1 MAFKDYLEQYTLGE
15 MTFGIEIEGVVYNAL
30 DKDELLAS
38 FRTLFPSYDLPES
51 SMKDDPSIDGE
62 RCEYCDGDGFIPDY
76 EDGEGNSEGRECEA
90 CHGTGKLYETF
101 EFTTPVMNVTPKN
114 IAMMIN
120 FFDQSFKKQLF
131 RTNESCGMH
140 VHIGL
145 PDDFNSAEDRFWIMC
160 QMANDNYWNGF
171 LQHMEVDGGDFDF
184 VNLQY
189 ASNGTMNRIARA
201 LKDQGA
207 KALSNVFDSD
217 KYRIMRIHPNYNTLE
232 WRGPR
237 NFLNDRKLSYV
248 KVFFYE
254 KLIPIIKMFTKMQK
268 KDTITWGDGEI
279 SRKDFFAMVTTNDT
293 ELKYRSSANNRK
305 AKKDNRW
312 HPTQDPKEIGKI
324 IKLYPKIL
332 SEAFADANI
341 SAYVA
346 KDGKNIII
354 KKGIFDNI
362 SFNSLFEFDGGASFN
377 GCYFEKLKMNIF
389 GQWVTIKSHFY
400 NCEVSSFGNMY
411 QCVFDDCVV
420 KNARLNDCRCDKCTL
435 EDITVDVNTTV
446 TNSKK
451 ISNSVRMMGD
461 GKKPIDLR

>member
-171 LQHMEVDGGDFDF
+171 LQHMEVDGGDFDQG
-184 VNLQY
+184 LD
-189 ASNGTMNRIARA
+189 STMNV
-201 LKDQGA
+201 LKTWWN
-207 KALSNVFDSD
+207 KNKHKF
-217 KYRIMRIHPNYNTLE
+217 IT
-232 WRGPR
+232 
-237 NFLNDRKLSYV
+237 
-248 KVFFYE
+248 E
-254 KLIPIIKMFTKMQK
+254 KLN
-268 KDTITWGDGEI
+268 E
-279 SRKDFFAMVTTNDT
+279 
-293 ELKYRSSANNRK
+293 NR
-305 AKKDNRW
+305 
-312 HPTQDPKEIGKI
+312 Q
-324 IKLYPKIL
+324 
-332 SEAFADANI
+332 
-341 SAYVA
+341 
-346 KDGKNIII
+346 
-354 KKGIFDNI
+354 
-362 SFNSLFEFDGGASFN
+362 
-377 GCYFEKLKMNIF
+377 
-389 GQWVTIKSHFY
+389 
-400 NCEVSSFGNMY
+400 
-411 QCVFDDCVV
+411 
-420 KNARLNDCRCDKCTL
+420 
-435 EDITVDVNTTV
+435 
-446 TNSKK
+446 
-451 ISNSVRMMGD
+451 SN
-461 GKKPIDLR
+461 